1 VPPAAPVQYLPA
13 TGVFSAT
20 WLLVLFPLIG
30 AAVLLL
36 GGRYTNKWG
45 PYLGVLTPCLSFVF
59 ALFLWM
65 AMIGRSG
72 DSREI
77 SSTLWTWIPVNG
89 FHVDVGYLI
98 DPLSMTFVL
107 LITGV
112 GGLIHIYSLGYMAH
126 DERIRLFFGY
136 MNLFVASMLILVL
149 ANDYLVL
156 YVGWEGV
163 GLASYLLISFWY
175 FKPEAATAGKKAFVM
190 NRVGDVGLSLAIMTM
205 FWAFG
210 QTNFAAVFGG
220 IGGAGSGVAL
230 ALTLLLLLGA
240 CGKSGQF
247 PLQAWLPDAMTG
259 PTPVSA
265 LIHAATMVTAGV
277 YLIARSAT
285 IYNASQDGRTAV
297 LLVGA
302 ITLMIGAIIGCAYDD
317 IKKVLA
323 YSTVSQIG
331 YMVLATGLGTAG
343 YALGIAHLLSHGFFK
358 STMFLSAGSVM
369 EGMEDTTDMRRF
381 GALTKAMSVTHITF
395 LCGYLAI
402 IGIPPFSGFWTK
414 DAIIEA
420 AWDKG
425 GTSGT
430 LLAITGIVGAGFTA
444 FYMTRLMSMTFWSKS
459 RWRETFRPHDAPK
472 VMLVPMGILAAGA
485 LCVGGILV
493 IGRLLQNWL
502 VPSVGEYTEGV
513 RAVNPW
519 LMSTIT
525 LIVVLFGVAGGV
537 QGFVRRP
544 VPTTAPVPV
553 SPLVMAAR
561 RDLYDNAFNE
571 AVLMRP
577 GQWATRV
584 LVFFDNRGVDGLVN
598 GLAAFIGG
606 TSGALRKLQT
616 GFVRSY
622 AVGIL
627 GGAVVALGALLL
639 LRAA

>member
-1 VPPAAPVQYLPA
+1 MPPAAPVSYLQA

-30 AAVLLL
+30 AGVLLL

-45 PYLGVLTPCLSFVF
+45 PYLGVLTPCASFVF
-59 ALFLWM
+59 ALFLWI
-65 AMIGRSG
+65 AMIGRAG
-72 DSREI
+72 DQREI

-98 DPLSMTFVL
+98 DPLSMSFVL

-126 DERIRLFFGY
+126 DPRIRLFFGY

-220 IGGAGSGVAL
+220 IGTAGSGVAL

-277 YLIARSAT
+277 YLIARSAAV
-285 IYNASQDGRTAV
+285 YNASQDGRTAV

-343 YALGIAHLLSHGFFK
+343 YALGIAHLLAHGFFK
-358 STMFLSAGSVM
+358 STLFLSAGSVM

-381 GALTKAMSVTHITF
+381 GALTKAMTVTHVTF

-420 AWDKG
+420 TWDKG

-430 LLAITGIVGAGFTA
+430 LLAITAIIGAGFTA

-459 RWRETFRPHDAPK
+459 RWREDFRPHDAPK
-472 VMLVPMGILAAGA
+472 VMLIPTSILAVGA
-485 LCVGGILV
+485 LCAGGLLV
-493 IGRLLQNWL
+493 IGRVLQNWL
-502 VPSVGEYTEGV
+502 APAVGEHTEGV
-513 RAVNPW
+513 RDVNPW

-525 LIVVLFGVAGGV
+525 LVVVLFGVAGGV
-537 QGFVRRP
+537 HGFVRRP

-561 RDLYDNAFNE
+561 RDLYDNAINE
-571 AVLMRP
+571 AVFMRP
-577 GQWATRV
+577 GQWGTRV

-606 TSGALRKLQT
+606 TSGVVRKLQT
-616 GFVRSY
+616 GFVRTY

-627 GGAVVALGALLL
+627 GGAVIFLGVLLVV
-639 LRAA
+639 RSA

>member
-1 VPPAAPVQYLPA
+1 MPPAAPVSYLPA

-36 GGRYTNKWG
+36 GGRHTNKWG
-45 PYLGVLTPCLSFVF
+45 PYLGVLTPCASFVF
-59 ALFLWM
+59 ALFLWI
-65 AMIGRSG
+65 AMIGRAG
-72 DSREI
+72 DQREI

-98 DPLSMTFVL
+98 DPLSMSFVL

-277 YLIARSAT
+277 YLIARSAAV
-285 IYNASQDGRTAV
+285 YNASQDGRTAV

-302 ITLMIGAIIGCAYDD
+302 VTLMIGAIIGCAYDD

-343 YALGIAHLLSHGFFK
+343 YALGIAHLLAHGFFK

-381 GALTKAMSVTHITF
+381 GALTKAMTVTHVTF

-420 AWDKG
+420 TWDKG

-430 LLAITGIVGAGFTA
+430 LLAITAIIGAGFTA

-459 RWRETFRPHDAPK
+459 RWREDFRPHDAPK
-472 VMLVPMGILAAGA
+472 VMLIPTSILAVGA
-485 LCVGGILV
+485 LCAGGLLV
-493 IGRLLQNWL
+493 IGRVLQNWL
-502 VPSVGEYTEGV
+502 APAVGEHTEGV
-513 RAVNPW
+513 RDVNPW

-525 LIVVLFGVAGGV
+525 LVIVLFGVAGGV

-561 RDLYDNAFNE
+561 HDLYDNAFNE
-571 AVLMRP
+571 AVFMRP
-577 GQWATRV
+577 GQWGTRV

-598 GLAAFIGG
+598 GTAAFIGG
-606 TSGALRKLQT
+606 TSGVVRKLQT
-616 GFVRSY
+616 GFVRTY

-627 GGAVVALGALLL
+627 GGAVIFLGVLLL
-639 LRAA
+639 VSSA